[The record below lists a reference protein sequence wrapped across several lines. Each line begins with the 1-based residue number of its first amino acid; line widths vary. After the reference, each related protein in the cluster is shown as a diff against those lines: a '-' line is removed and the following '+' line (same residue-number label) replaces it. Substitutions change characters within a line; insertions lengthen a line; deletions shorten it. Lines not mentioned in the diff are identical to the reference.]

1 MLTVK
6 SLRCI
11 NTLYSY
17 GLGYTLE
24 IAVPMEYSEYTPAKS
39 FKYGLILNQPS

>member
-6 SLRCI
+6 SLKCI

-17 GLGYTLE
+17 GLGYTLD
-24 IAVPMEYSEYTPAKS
+24 IAVPMEYGEYTQAKS
-39 FKYGLILNQPS
+39 FKYDLILNQQS